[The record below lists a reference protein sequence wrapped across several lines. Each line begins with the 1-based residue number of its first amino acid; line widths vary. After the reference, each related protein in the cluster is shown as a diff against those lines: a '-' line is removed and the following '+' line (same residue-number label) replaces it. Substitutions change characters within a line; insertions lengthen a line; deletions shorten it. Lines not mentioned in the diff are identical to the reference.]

1 MKKLLVDIWNCLFDC
16 YLTVRN
22 SLYLFMDIPYRK
34 VVIAP
39 HVVSIEE
46 TIRYIIQSHCSVSR
60 LGDGEIKIA
69 NGKALAFQTQQ
80 PLLQQKMQEVLSV
93 PISNHIVCLPDIFTD
108 LSLYNIEARNH
119 WKLHLAFYRK
129 SWYKYINRKRIFHNA
144 FISRCYMMFADKT
157 QCAFYFKLIQQIWAD
172 KDILL
177 IEGEKSRLGVG
188 NDLFDNVNLFDGY

>member
-69 NGKALAFQTQQ
+69 KWKTTRLSGNPNE

-129 SWYKYINRKRIFHNA
+129 SWYKYINRKEY
-144 FISRCYMMFADKT
+144 FIMLSSAVVT
-157 QCAFYFKLIQQIWAD
+157 
-172 KDILL
+172 
-177 IEGEKSRLGVG
+177 
-188 NDLFDNVNLFDGY
+188 

>member
-93 PISNHIVCLPDIFTD
+93 PISNHIVCLPDI
-108 LSLYNIEARNH
+108 LYRL
-119 WKLHLAFYRK
+119 KPLQYR
-129 SWYKYINRKRIFHNA
+129 SAQPLETSFG
-144 FISRCYMMFADKT
+144 
-157 QCAFYFKLIQQIWAD
+157 
-172 KDILL
+172 ILQE
-177 IEGEKSRLGVG
+177 IVVQVYQS
-188 NDLFDNVNLFDGY
+188 

>member
-1 MKKLLVDIWNCLFDC
+1 MKATRRDGTIDFAQGDTKGIGSYSQIFDRMPFAQGMGLYLSKTLDIYEKLLVDIWNCLFDC

-80 PLLQQKMQEVLSV
+80 PLLQQKCKRYCRYLF
-93 PISNHIVCLPDIFTD
+93 PITSYAC
-108 LSLYNIEARNH
+108 
-119 WKLHLAFYRK
+119 
-129 SWYKYINRKRIFHNA
+129 RI
-144 FISRCYMMFADKT
+144 YLQT
-157 QCAFYFKLIQQIWAD
+157 
-172 KDILL
+172 
-177 IEGEKSRLGVG
+177 
-188 NDLFDNVNLFDGY
+188 

>member
-80 PLLQQKMQEVLSV
+80 PLLQQKMQEVLYFQSHRM
-93 PISNHIVCLPDIFTD
+93 PAGYIYRLKPLQYRSAQPLETSFGILQEIVVQVYQ
-108 LSLYNIEARNH
+108 S
-119 WKLHLAFYRK
+119 
-129 SWYKYINRKRIFHNA
+129 
-144 FISRCYMMFADKT
+144 
-157 QCAFYFKLIQQIWAD
+157 
-172 KDILL
+172 
-177 IEGEKSRLGVG
+177 
-188 NDLFDNVNLFDGY
+188 

>member
-1 MKKLLVDIWNCLFDC
+1 MELFIRLLLDSSKFTI
-16 YLTVRN
+16 
-22 SLYLFMDIPYRK
+22 SLYGLFQYRK
-34 VVIAP
+34 SCKYAP

-108 LSLYNIEARNH
+108 LSLYNIEA
-119 WKLHLAFYRK
+119 
-129 SWYKYINRKRIFHNA
+129 
-144 FISRCYMMFADKT
+144 T
-157 QCAFYFKLIQQIWAD
+157 QPLETSFG
-172 KDILL
+172 ILQE
-177 IEGEKSRLGVG
+177 IVVQVYQS
-188 NDLFDNVNLFDGY
+188 

>member
-93 PISNHIVCLPDIFTD
+93 PISKHMPHWKEQGKINMSHFSII
-108 LSLYNIEARNH
+108 SELYNLCNNFFSAYWPLRDTNP
-119 WKLHLAFYRK
+119 R
-129 SWYKYINRKRIFHNA
+129 NA
-144 FISRCYMMFADKT
+144 FSTCFRGSI
-157 QCAFYFKLIQQIWAD
+157 I
-172 KDILL
+172 
-177 IEGEKSRLGVG
+177 
-188 NDLFDNVNLFDGY
+188 

>member
-93 PISNHIVCLPDIFTD
+93 PISNRMPAGYIYRLKPLQYRSAQPLETSFGILQEIVVQVYQ
-108 LSLYNIEARNH
+108 S
-119 WKLHLAFYRK
+119 
-129 SWYKYINRKRIFHNA
+129 
-144 FISRCYMMFADKT
+144 
-157 QCAFYFKLIQQIWAD
+157 
-172 KDILL
+172 
-177 IEGEKSRLGVG
+177 
-188 NDLFDNVNLFDGY
+188 

>member
-80 PLLQQKMQEVLSV
+80 PLLQQKNARGTVGTYFQSHRMPAGYIYRLKPLQYRSAQPLETSFGILQE
-93 PISNHIVCLPDIFTD
+93 IVVQVYQ
-108 LSLYNIEARNH
+108 S
-119 WKLHLAFYRK
+119 
-129 SWYKYINRKRIFHNA
+129 
-144 FISRCYMMFADKT
+144 
-157 QCAFYFKLIQQIWAD
+157 
-172 KDILL
+172 
-177 IEGEKSRLGVG
+177 
-188 NDLFDNVNLFDGY
+188 

>member
-108 LSLYNIEARNH
+108 LSLYNIEATTGNFIWH
-119 WKLHLAFYRK
+119 FTG
-129 SWYKYINRKRIFHNA
+129 NRGTSISIVKEY
-144 FISRCYMMFADKT
+144 FIMLSSAVVT
-157 QCAFYFKLIQQIWAD
+157 
-172 KDILL
+172 
-177 IEGEKSRLGVG
+177 
-188 NDLFDNVNLFDGY
+188 

>member
-144 FISRCYMMFADKT
+144 FISRCYMMFADKHSVP
-157 QCAFYFKLIQQIWAD
+157 F
-172 KDILL
+172 ILNSYN
-177 IEGEKSRLGVG
+177 KSGQTKTFCSLKAKKV
-188 NDLFDNVNLFDGY
+188 D

>member
-108 LSLYNIEARNH
+108 LSLFIWH
-119 WKLHLAFYRK
+119 FTG
-129 SWYKYINRKRIFHNA
+129 NRGTSISIVKEY
-144 FISRCYMMFADKT
+144 FIMLSSAVVT
-157 QCAFYFKLIQQIWAD
+157 
-172 KDILL
+172 
-177 IEGEKSRLGVG
+177 
-188 NDLFDNVNLFDGY
+188 

>member
-157 QCAFYFKLIQQIWAD
+157 QCAFYFRFL
-172 KDILL
+172 
-177 IEGEKSRLGVG
+177 SV
-188 NDLFDNVNLFDGY
+188 

>member
-69 NGKALAFQTQQ
+69 NGKALAFQIYRLKPLQYRSAQ
-80 PLLQQKMQEVLSV
+80 PLETSFGILQE
-93 PISNHIVCLPDIFTD
+93 IVVQVYQ
-108 LSLYNIEARNH
+108 S
-119 WKLHLAFYRK
+119 
-129 SWYKYINRKRIFHNA
+129 
-144 FISRCYMMFADKT
+144 
-157 QCAFYFKLIQQIWAD
+157 
-172 KDILL
+172 
-177 IEGEKSRLGVG
+177 
-188 NDLFDNVNLFDGY
+188 

>member
-93 PISNHIVCLPDIFTD
+93 PISNHIVCLPD
-108 LSLYNIEARNH
+108 NI
-119 WKLHLAFYRK
+119 YRLK
-129 SWYKYINRKRIFHNA
+129 PLQYRSAQPLETSFG
-144 FISRCYMMFADKT
+144 
-157 QCAFYFKLIQQIWAD
+157 
-172 KDILL
+172 ILQE
-177 IEGEKSRLGVG
+177 IVVQVYQS
-188 NDLFDNVNLFDGY
+188 

>member
-80 PLLQQKMQEVLSV
+80 PSQSIAHYIELFKSV
-93 PISNHIVCLPDIFTD
+93 FHKECTSKVFGLTFGGTSTFNTLFFRDDFKPI
-108 LSLYNIEARNH
+108 
-119 WKLHLAFYRK
+119 
-129 SWYKYINRKRIFHNA
+129 NA
-144 FISRCYMMFADKT
+144 E
-157 QCAFYFKLIQQIWAD
+157 
-172 KDILL
+172 KDCFCH
-177 IEGEKSRLGVG
+177 E
-188 NDLFDNVNLFDGY
+188 

>member
-69 NGKALAFQTQQ
+69 NGKAIVTTTKNARGTVGTYFQSHRMPAGYIYRLKPLQYRSAQ
-80 PLLQQKMQEVLSV
+80 PLETSFGILQE
-93 PISNHIVCLPDIFTD
+93 IVVQVYQ
-108 LSLYNIEARNH
+108 S
-119 WKLHLAFYRK
+119 
-129 SWYKYINRKRIFHNA
+129 
-144 FISRCYMMFADKT
+144 
-157 QCAFYFKLIQQIWAD
+157 
-172 KDILL
+172 
-177 IEGEKSRLGVG
+177 
-188 NDLFDNVNLFDGY
+188 

>member
-1 MKKLLVDIWNCLFDC
+1 ME
-16 YLTVRN
+16 RH
-22 SLYLFMDIPYRK
+22 SLSKPK
-34 VVIAP
+34 
-39 HVVSIEE
+39 
-46 TIRYIIQSHCSVSR
+46 
-60 LGDGEIKIA
+60 
-69 NGKALAFQTQQ
+69 Q

-157 QCAFYFKLIQQIWAD
+157 QCAFYFKLHTTN
-172 KDILL
+172 
-177 IEGEKSRLGVG
+177 LGRQRHSAH
-188 NDLFDNVNLFDGY
+188 